1 MNRLSIFLIT
11 LLVAQL
17 LLWGGL
23 EFTKPERSIREEK
36 TRSLLETE
44 ARSVKAVELSGEDGS
59 LSFVIED
66 QRWQDADLENFPVN
80 QYKLAEF
87 LSKITDLKRGL
98 PVSFS
103 EGSHERFEV
112 AEEDYKLKVRFKK
125 TDGASH
131 VLFFGKPATIRQS
144 YVRLAGEDS
153 VYIVDVESWEL
164 DTSRDNWLDKGYL
177 RISLENV
184 SAIIL
189 DDMTFKKKDN
199 LFTLGAENYDQSK
212 VDKFLETLT
221 DLQLS
226 HFVQEEELST
236 DDSGFE
242 KLFKYENAAGSSG
255 QVMTMSTPDDEA
267 SYFVRRT
274 DKKGTFK
281 IAAEIVKEIRAA
293 SLEEFLGEANHDK

>member
-11 LLVAQL
+11 LLVVQFF
-17 LLWGGL
+17 LWGGL

-36 TRSLLETE
+36 TRSLLEIE
-44 ARSVKAVELSGEDGS
+44 ARSVKAIELSGEDGS
-59 LSFVIED
+59 LRFVIED

-80 QYKLAEF
+80 QYKLTEF

-112 AEEDYKLKVRFKK
+112 SEEDYKIKVSVRK
-125 TDGASH
+125 TDGASL

-164 DTSRDNWLDKGYL
+164 DASRDNWLDKGYL
-177 RISLENV
+177 RISPENV

-189 DDMTFKKKDN
+189 DDMTFKRKGN
-199 LFTLGAENYDQSK
+199 LFRLEAENYDQSK
-212 VDKFLETLT
+212 VDKFLENLT

-226 HFVQEEELST
+226 HFVQEEELSKDGT
-236 DDSGFE
+236 GFE
-242 KLFKYENAAGSSG
+242 ELFKYEKEDGSSG
-255 QVMTMSTPDDEA
+255 QVITMSTSDPET

-281 IAAEIVKEIRAA
+281 IAAEIVEEIRAA

>member
-11 LLVAQL
+11 LLVVQFF
-17 LLWGGL
+17 LWGGL

-36 TRSLLETE
+36 TRSLLEIE
-44 ARSVKAVELSGEDGS
+44 ARSVKAIELSGEDGS
-59 LSFVIED
+59 LRFVIED

-80 QYKLAEF
+80 QYKLTEF

-112 AEEDYKLKVRFKK
+112 SEEDYKIKVSVRK
-125 TDGASH
+125 TDGASL

-164 DTSRDNWLDKGYL
+164 DASRDNWLDKGYL
-177 RISLENV
+177 RISPENV

-189 DDMTFKKKDN
+189 DDMTFKRKGN
-199 LFTLGAENYDQSK
+199 LFRLEAENYDQSK
-212 VDKFLETLT
+212 VDKFLENLT

-226 HFVQEEELST
+226 HFVQEEELSK
-236 DDSGFE
+236 DGSGFE
-242 KLFKYENAAGSSG
+242 ELFKYENEDGSSG
-255 QVMTMSTPDDEA
+255 QVITMSTPDLEA

-281 IAAEIVKEIRAA
+281 IAAEIVEEIRAA

>member
-11 LLVAQL
+11 LLVVQFF
-17 LLWGGL
+17 LWGGL

-36 TRSLLETE
+36 TRSLLEIE
-44 ARSVKAVELSGEDGS
+44 ARSVKAIELSGEDGS
-59 LSFVIED
+59 LRFVIED

-80 QYKLAEF
+80 QYKLTEF

-112 AEEDYKLKVRFKK
+112 SEEDYKIKVSVRK
-125 TDGASH
+125 TDGASL

-164 DTSRDNWLDKGYL
+164 DASRDNWLDKGYL
-177 RISLENV
+177 RISPENV

-189 DDMTFKKKDN
+189 DDMTFKRKGN
-199 LFTLGAENYDQSK
+199 LFRLEAENYDQSK
-212 VDKFLETLT
+212 VDKFLENLT

-226 HFVQEEELST
+226 HFVQEEELSKDGT
-236 DDSGFE
+236 GFE
-242 KLFKYENAAGSSG
+242 ELFKYEKEDGSSG
-255 QVMTMSTPDDEA
+255 QVITMSTSDPET

>member
-1 MNRLSIFLIT
+1 MNRLSIFLIA

-23 EFTKPERSIREEK
+23 EFTKPERSIRQEK

-44 ARSVKAVELSGEDGS
+44 ARLVKAIELSGEDGL

-66 QRWQDADLENFPVN
+66 QRWQDAELEKFPVN

-87 LSKITDLKRGL
+87 LSKIVDLKRGL
-98 PVSFS
+98 PVSSS
-103 EGSHERFEV
+103 EGSHDRFEV
-112 AEEDYKLKVRFKK
+112 SEENYKLKVSFRK
-125 TDGASH
+125 TDGASL
-131 VLFFGKPATIRQS
+131 VLFFGRSATIRQS

-153 VYIVDVESWEL
+153 VYIVDVEAWEL
-164 DTSRDNWLDKGYL
+164 NVSRDTWLDKGYL
-177 RISLENV
+177 RISPENV

-189 DDMTFKKKDN
+189 DDMTFMKKDD
-199 LFTLGAENYDQSK
+199 LFRLETENYDQSK

-226 HFVQEEELST
+226 HFVQEEELSM
-236 DDSGFE
+236 DGSGFE
-242 KLFKYENAAGSSG
+242 ELFKYENEDGSSG
-255 QVMTMSTPDDEA
+255 QVLTMPTPDPET

-281 IAAEIVKEIRAA
+281 IAAETVKEIGAA
-293 SLEEFLGEANHDK
+293 SLEEFLGEAGHDK